1 MANLL
6 SNVRT
11 GSTAGFIKGLE
22 HQLAKVTSDLAKATK
37 QLRKYDKGAK
47 NVFGSEGDKERG
59 LRNKRESLFK
69 RQDSLRNSLSE
80 SRKLEAEERKK
91 NTVKRIGGG
100 GGRAGAATENIKGN
114 SLIQRLNS

>member
-1 MANLL
+1 MANLPG
-6 SNVRT
+6 NIRT

-22 HQLAKVTSDLAKATK
+22 HKLAKVTADIAATTK
-37 QLRKYDKGAK
+37 QLKAYDKGAK
-47 NVFGSEGDKERG
+47 NVFGSEGDKEKG
-59 LRNKRESLFK
+59 LRTKRESLFK

-80 SRKLEAEERKK
+80 SRSIEAEERKK

-114 SLIQRLNS
+114 SLIQRLNT